1 VVSRLGS
8 PRQRGGIT
16 AVHSFDL
23 VIVGSG
29 PAGLSAASQA
39 AARGLP
45 YVVLERTDHLA
56 DTLHCYQKRKHVMA
70 EPGMIP
76 QRGEIPF
83 AAGSRESI
91 LDAWARFVAER
102 KLNVHF
108 RREMTGLEKTEG
120 GFRVR
125 TPADEYE
132 ARHVVLAL
140 GTQGNPRRL
149 GVPGEDL
156 PHVATRLVDP
166 DEFQDLDILVVGA
179 GDSALEVAI
188 SLASHNRVGLVVRTP
203 EILKAKESLEREV
216 LGLAA
221 RGQMKIHFSSSV
233 ARVEPGAAELKTP
246 SGLVRV
252 PAQQIILKLGATPPR
267 GLLEGIGVQFAGTGR
282 ESKPVLSHRYES
294 SVPGLH
300 LIGAVTGRD
309 LIRLGIN
316 QGWEVIE
323 HILGHEVEPADEA
336 VLKER
341 LPFWPG
347 TVRERIAGLR
357 GEIPL
362 LGAADEE
369 LLREMF
375 LSAEVREYRDGEVIL
390 RQNDYSDSFL
400 IVAGGEVEITGRA
413 ASEARDRKVA
423 TLAAGNFFGEM
434 SLISGRRRNAT
445 ATARTAGEKARLIE
459 VPRKAMLKLMATD
472 AGVKRVVDQAFLIRA
487 FQGYLFRDLSEE
499 VLWQLVGQATLERID
514 ANQAVFREGDPG
526 DAFYLIRN
534 GQVKISKGS
543 GGKDLVLSYLVA
555 GNFFG
560 ETALLPD
567 TPRTATVTT
576 IFPTELIRLARDDFE
591 RFLEDHPELREGI
604 VAKLE
609 ERRIASLI
617 AEAAPLAG
625 SVLSDLIREEVVMGT
640 QALFIDDH
648 KCVRCGNCIA
658 ACEGVH
664 VDGQARLSL
673 TGIKFYNLLAPN
685 SCWQCENPLC
695 MTDCP
700 PDAIARDPHG
710 EVYIKSNCIGCG
722 NCEKNCPYDNI
733 FMVHPKAE
741 RTLFDWVKGLLGFD
755 GAGGAA
761 AEAKVDAGRTVAVK
775 CDLCR
780 EIHGGPACVRSC
792 PTGAALRLEPEQ
804 YQARLDE
811 LLARSRGY

>member
-1 VVSRLGS
+1 M
-8 PRQRGGIT
+8 
-16 AVHSFDL
+16 
-23 VIVGSG
+23 IVGSG
-29 PAGLSAASQA
+29 PAGLAAAAQAAS
-39 AARGLP
+39 RKVP

-56 DTLHCYQKRKHVMA
+56 DTICCYQKRKHVMA

-83 AAGSRESI
+83 AAGPRESV
-91 LDAWARFVAER
+91 LDAWSRFAAER
-102 KLNVHF
+102 RLNVHF
-108 RREMTGLEKTEG
+108 RREMVGLEKTAG

-132 ARHVVLAL
+132 ARHVVLAI

-149 GVPGEDL
+149 GAPGEDL
-156 PHVATRLVDP
+156 PHVAPRLVDP
-166 DEFQDLDILVVGA
+166 DEFQNLDILVVGA

-188 SLASHNRVGLVVRTP
+188 ALASHNRVGLVVRGP

-221 RGQMKIHFSSSV
+221 RGQMKIHFSSTVS
-233 ARVEPGAAELKTP
+233 RVEPGAAELKKP
-246 SGLVRV
+246 DGLVMV
-252 PAQQIILKLGATPPR
+252 PAQRIILKLGATPPR
-267 GLLEGIGVQFAGTGR
+267 GLLEGIGVRFAGTGR
-282 ESKPVLSHRYES
+282 ESKPVLTYRYES
-294 SVPGLH
+294 SVPGLY

-316 QGWEVIE
+316 QGYEVVE
-323 HILGHEVEPADEA
+323 HILGNAVEPADEE
-336 VLKER
+336 VLKAR
-341 LPFWPG
+341 LPFWQG

-375 LSAEVREYRDGEVIL
+375 LSASVHEYRDGEVIL

-400 IVAGGEVEITGRA
+400 TVAGGEVEI
-413 ASEARDRKVA
+413 SARPEGEDRERRIA
-423 TLAAGNFFGEM
+423 TLAAGHFFGEM

-445 ATARTAGEKARLIE
+445 ATARGAARLIE

-472 AGVKRVVDQAFLIRA
+472 AGVKRMVDQAFLIRA

-499 VLWQLVGQATLERID
+499 VLWQLVSKATLVRLD
-514 ANQAVFREGDPG
+514 ADHVVFREGEPG

-534 GQVKISKGS
+534 GQVKISKAS

-567 TPRTATVTT
+567 APRTATVTT
-576 IFPTELIRLARDDFE
+576 IFPTELIRLGRDDFE
-591 RFLEDHPELREGI
+591 RFLEAHPHLREGI
-604 VAKLE
+604 VGKLE

-664 VDGQARLSL
+664 EDGQARLSL

-700 PDAIARDPHG
+700 PDAITRDPRG

-722 NCEKNCPYDNI
+722 NCERNCPYDNI
-733 FMVHPKAE
+733 FMVHPKTE
-741 RTLFDWVKGLLGFD
+741 RTLFDWMKGLLGFGD
-755 GAGGAA
+755 RGA
-761 AEAKVDAGRTVAVK
+761 EPREDAGRTVAVK

-792 PTGAALRLEPEQ
+792 PTGAAIRLEPEQ

-811 LLARSRGY
+811 LLARSRGL